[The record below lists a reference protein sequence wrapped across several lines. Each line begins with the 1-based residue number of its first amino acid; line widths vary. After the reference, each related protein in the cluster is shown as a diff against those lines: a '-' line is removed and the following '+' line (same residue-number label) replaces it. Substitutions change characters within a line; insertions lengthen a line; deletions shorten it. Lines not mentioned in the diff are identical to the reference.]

1 MTMQR
6 IYDKLRENN
15 PQLLGNDKK
24 KKKLPPPQV
33 GRVGTTRTAW
43 TNYKE
48 ICAGLKRDPDHVFSY
63 FLSELGTTG
72 VIDGSDRL
80 ILKGK
85 YLPKYIETLLLKYVD
100 EFVKCK
106 NCSTVETEL
115 RRDSET
121 RLFFMDCSM
130 CGSSRS
136 VTLIKAGFHAT
147 GKGERRKARDAAGD
161 L

>member
-1 MTMQR
+1 
-6 IYDKLRENN
+6 
-15 PQLLGNDKK
+15 LGNEKK

-43 TNYKE
+43 TNFKE
-48 ICAGLKRDPDHVFSY
+48 ICDGLNRAPDHVLSY

-80 ILKGK
+80 LLKGK
-85 YLPKYIETLLLKYVD
+85 YLPKYIESLILKYVND
-100 EFVKCK
+100 FVKCK
-106 NCSTVETEL
+106 NCNTVETEM

-121 RLFFMDCSM
+121 RLFFMDCRI

-136 VTLIKAGFHAT
+136 VGLIKAGFHAT
-147 GKGERRKARDAAGD
+147 GKGERRKARDAAAD
-161 L
+161 P